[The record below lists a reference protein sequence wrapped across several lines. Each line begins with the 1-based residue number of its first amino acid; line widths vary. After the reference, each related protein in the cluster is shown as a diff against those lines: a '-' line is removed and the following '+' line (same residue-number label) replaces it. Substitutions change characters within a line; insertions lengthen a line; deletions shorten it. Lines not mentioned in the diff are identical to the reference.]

1 MQNVNALQL
10 SRSKQIQYE
19 DYLFDL
25 HLTHLLH
32 FFRLAKQINVNY
44 FYQFT
49 PCTWFDLINT
59 IQVGKATKKAFLHG
73 IYC

>member
-44 FYQFT
+44 IT
-49 PCTWFDLINT
+49 SLHHVPGLI
-59 IQVGKATKKAFLHG
+59 
-73 IYC
+73 